1 MWGHRELPRPE
12 RPPGALPLPPSTRP
26 SVTPQGR
33 AVGMAGIPEWEG
45 GRFWVKFPG
54 PVPSAKGLRRS
65 HSKGHGELWT
75 LPPKPLTTGPA
86 GALGCRLG
94 GAEEVWEGVQEVLQ
108 SPGPRQRLRGLG
120 RRKGK
125 GDVIA
130 AWNLLFGGV
139 VMETGRLR
147 VGKNSKPKRV

>member
-1 MWGHRELPRPE
+1 MGGRPLLGQI
-12 RPPGALPLPPSTRP
+12 PWACALCQGALSEPLRGAQRSLDAAPHVPDHWASSGLGVST
-26 SVTPQGR
+26 
-33 AVGMAGIPEWEG
+33 W
-45 GRFWVKFPG
+45 
-54 PVPSAKGLRRS
+54 
-65 HSKGHGELWT
+65 
-75 LPPKPLTTGPA
+75 
-86 GALGCRLG
+86 
-94 GAEEVWEGVQEVLQ
+94 GAEEIWGVLQ
-108 SPGPRQRLRGLG
+108 SLGPRQRLRGLG